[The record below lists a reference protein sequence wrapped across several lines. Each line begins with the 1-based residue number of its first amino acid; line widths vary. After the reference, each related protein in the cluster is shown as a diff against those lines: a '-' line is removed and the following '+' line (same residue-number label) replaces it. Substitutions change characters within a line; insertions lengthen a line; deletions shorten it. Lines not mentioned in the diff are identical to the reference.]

1 MKVSINL
8 KKYTEASRTSV
19 VKIQLYFIK
28 KKKILIKQEQSK
40 YTAKLPL
47 ITLPEQVHFERVQS
61 CIHWRLQPSSGS
73 LRNIFASL
81 STVTFATSEMQT
93 QPPCCR
99 PRGLIFFFLLGGGG
113 ECGWYLHFIK
123 KNTQRFLL
131 VN

>member
-1 MKVSINL
+1 M
-8 KKYTEASRTSV
+8 
-19 VKIQLYFIK
+19 VKIQLYFMK

-47 ITLPEQVHFERVQS
+47 ITLPERVHFERVQS

-73 LRNIFASL
+73 LRNIFTSL

-99 PRGLIFFFLLGGGG
+99 PRGLIFFFSFFVGEVGGMNVGG
-113 ECGWYLHFIK
+113 ISTSL
-123 KNTQRFLL
+123 KNMQRFPL